1 MYFARDASY
10 SLGFTGGAGGGGA
23 MYLARV
29 LVGEYCQGSPGFLTP
44 PLKDPRRIDIL
55 YDSVVDSTSSS
66 PAIFVVFHDT
76 QCYPEYIIRF

>member
-10 SLGFTGGAGGGGA
+10 SLRYAGGVGGGGA

-29 LVGEYCQGSPGFLTP
+29 LVGEYCLGKAGFLTP
-44 PLKDPRRIDIL
+44 PPKDQRRIDIL
-55 YDSVVDSTSSS
+55 YDSVVDNTTN

>member
-10 SLGFTGGAGGGGA
+10 SRRYTGGASGGGA

-29 LVGEYCQGSPGFLTP
+29 LVGEYCQGYSGLAAP
-44 PLKDPRRIDIL
+44 PPKDQRKDNIL
-55 YDSVVDSTSSS
+55 YDSVVDRTLN
-66 PAIFVVFHDT
+66 PTIFVVFHDA